1 MAAFQ
6 DISQNPANVSKYE
19 DNPRVKKSSGDEF
32 GEKRKENGEKWE
44 QLFKTLYSDVINELY
59 RLRKELKIGHIIS
72 HNVSRVLFFMI
83 ENELRP
89 SNFRFTEVGG
99 GGFGDCYLVQQIE
112 NENIPFSLGTFIAKK
127 LKESDQQE
135 IVQEIARILLITT
148 LGHYGIIEAKTFEH
162 DGKLGALVLGEVDSA
177 QNMTMYV
184 TMNYI
189 EGRSLEEAIERKE
202 LTDFDRLRIAVRV
215 ADTLKFLHSYK
226 LAHCDLKLDNIMLKK
241 DTNDPVLID
250 LGNMRTNLNADF
262 STLDSSSYQ
271 VMIYRLFKDCQA
283 TQIPPVVKPI
293 FDKWDDE
300 DHMKMPL
307 ADLTKRYFGKLSAY
321 NADISICDS
330 TSGLRSTVP
339 RRSGTCI
346 WFVDFEATQ
355 SSKSFVEYLEKAV
368 MTLDEHDK
376 MIRDYVELGS
386 KIDYKHP
393 KFQPPYLVE

>member
-6 DISQNPANVSKYE
+6 DISQNPANISKHE
-19 DNPRVKKSSGDEF
+19 DNARVKKISGDEF

-44 QLFKTLYSDVINELY
+44 QLSSDVINELY
-59 RLRKELKIGHIIS
+59 RLRKELKIGDIIS
-72 HNVSRVLFFMI
+72 HNLSGVLFFMI
-83 ENELRP
+83 EKELRP
-89 SNFRFTEVGG
+89 SNFQFTEVGG
-99 GGFGDCYLVQQIE
+99 GGFGDCYLVQHIE
-112 NENIPFSLGTFIAKK
+112 NGNVPFSFGTFIAKK

-148 LGHYGIIEAKTFEH
+148 LGHYGIIEAKTFEQ
-162 DGKLGALVLGEVDSA
+162 DGKLGALVLGEVDSS

-189 EGRSLEEAIERKE
+189 EGKSLEEAIERKE

-241 DTNDPVLID
+241 DTNDPILID

-283 TQIPPVVKPI
+283 TQILPVVKPV

-339 RRSGTCI
+339 TRSGTCI

-386 KIDYKHP
+386 KTDYKHP
-393 KFQPPYLVE
+393 KFQPPY

>member
-6 DISQNPANVSKYE
+6 DISQNPANISKHE
-19 DNPRVKKSSGDEF
+19 DNARVKKISGDEF

-44 QLFKTLYSDVINELY
+44 QLSSDVINELY
-59 RLRKELKIGHIIS
+59 RLRKELKIGDIIS
-72 HNVSRVLFFMI
+72 HNLSGVLFFMI
-83 ENELRP
+83 EKELRP
-89 SNFRFTEVGG
+89 SNFQFTEVGG
-99 GGFGDCYLVQQIE
+99 GGFGDCYLVQHIE
-112 NENIPFSLGTFIAKK
+112 NGNVPFSFGTFIAKK

-148 LGHYGIIEAKTFEH
+148 LGHYGIIEAKTFEQ
-162 DGKLGALVLGEVDSA
+162 DGKLGALVLGEVDSS

-189 EGRSLEEAIERKE
+189 EGKSLEEAIERKE

-241 DTNDPVLID
+241 DTNDPILID

-283 TQIPPVVKPI
+283 TQIPPVVKPV

-307 ADLTKRYFGKLSAY
+307 ADLTKRYFGKLSLY

-339 RRSGTCI
+339 RRSGTCF

-355 SSKSFVEYLEKAV
+355 SSKSVVEYLEKAV

-386 KIDYKHP
+386 KTDYKHP
-393 KFQPPYLVE
+393 KFQPPY